1 MLRIDQAQVT
11 GVATG
16 DQSERLWSLPSVTA
30 PDLRRRHQADVIAR
44 SAPIQLTQLVFETTL
59 SHNQRNV
66 RAIRRPEWDNP
77 PRA

>member
-1 MLRIDQAQVT
+1 MFRIDPAQATGAVT
-11 GVATG
+11 GN
-16 DQSERLWSLPSVTA
+16 QSACLLSLPLAAA
-30 PDLRRRHQADVIAR
+30 PDRRRRHQADVIAR

-59 SHNQRNV
+59 SHNQRKV